1 MVSGWDHVPILF
13 APGYPAFMP
22 KRTAPDPSM
31 SIAAARAAGRQAALL
46 FAKGIGERMILRE
59 AAAIFD
65 SLCPGLSQRVAKRG
79 RELAMAE
86 AQARKEKPLSDGV
99 PSQEP
104 SLLSPTT
111 PKDER
116 DAVRDSRD
124 AGSESEQ
131 ASGSRGQ
138 PLGES
143 QTRSH
148 GAGCARGGLRLIIG
162 GRLRE
167 GT

>member
-1 MVSGWDHVPILF
+1 V
-13 APGYPAFMP
+13 
-22 KRTAPDPSM
+22 
-31 SIAAARAAGRQAALL
+31 
-46 FAKGIGERMILRE
+46 ILRE

-86 AQARKEKPLSDGV
+86 AQARKEKPVSDGV

-116 DAVRDSRD
+116 DAVRNSRD
-124 AGSESEQ
+124 ASSEAEQ
-131 ASGSRGQ
+131 ASGSRRQ
-138 PLGES
+138 PLDEN

-148 GAGCARGGLRLIIG
+148 DAECARGGLRLIIG

-167 GT
+167 SM